1 MSPWELPWV
10 SPLGVSLGASLP
22 PQGGTAQEPLTTW
35 TTLLLRIPLRTVPM
49 QDSLKDILGQKG
61 CRRGVCFAAEEVQ
74 EGHLL
79 CGRRGTGGSKFPF
92 VKER

>member
-1 MSPWELPWV
+1 MGASGEASLGV
-10 SPLGVSLGASLP
+10 SMGASLEVPLGASLGASLP

-49 QDSLKDILGQKG
+49 QDSLKDIL
-61 CRRGVCFAAEEVQ
+61 
-74 EGHLL
+74 
-79 CGRRGTGGSKFPF
+79 TDF